1 MGNERQV
8 PLTLDSGPYTMAYTL
23 DRIGADVAA
32 EDVEGVLAECRA
44 AIAQRGRLL
53 TDDEV
58 REIARL
64 VRPAGPLAREP
75 VKQPQR
81 SQPGGRGQ
89 AGDVAEPHDRGLRP
103 GAQRGPV
110 RKPSAIRSLAA

>member
-1 MGNERQV
+1 
-8 PLTLDSGPYTMAYTL
+8 MAYTL

-64 VRPAGPLAREP
+64 VRPAGLT
-75 VKQPQR
+75 
-81 SQPGGRGQ
+81 G
-89 AGDVAEPHDRGLRP
+89 
-103 GAQRGPV
+103 
-110 RKPSAIRSLAA
+110 